1 MDILYY
7 ILIFYLGAIFAS
19 FANVLGIRL
28 PNKEVITGKSYCDFC
43 RSKLRLL
50 DVLPIIGFLFNRGK
64 CYKCKHKISI
74 IYPLFEIIG
83 GTLFLVSFYL
93 INDFNWEL
101 LLAFTLITV
110 LLIETISDIYHQIVI
125 DSVWIIGVFIIAGI
139 RLIQGQFLNYL
150 ISAAI
155 LFAILLILAIVGKL
169 IFKKQALGGGDIK
182 LFIFIGFSLT
192 IYEGL
197 LALFLAALIGLIFAL
212 IYQIRLGREM
222 PFIPM
227 ISIATIICFWF
238 GTDIIN
244 WYLNLLGM

>member
-1 MDILYY
+1 MEILYS
-7 ILIFYLGAIFAS
+7 IIIFYLGAIFAS
-19 FANVLGIRL
+19 FAHVLGVRL
-28 PNKEVITGKSYCDFC
+28 PNKEIITGKSYCDFC
-43 RSKLRLL
+43 KSKLRLI
-50 DVLPIIGFLFNRGK
+50 DVLPIIGYLINRGK
-64 CYKCKHKISI
+64 CYKCKHKISL

-83 GTLFLVSFYL
+83 GLLFLVSFLL

-110 LLIETISDIYHQIVI
+110 LLVETISDIYHQIVI
-125 DSVWIIGVFIIAGI
+125 DSIWMIGAIIIAGI
-139 RLIQGQFLNYL
+139 RLIQGQFIEYL
-150 ISAAI
+150 ISALI
-155 LFAILLILAIVGKL
+155 LFAVLIILALLGKL

-182 LFIFIGFSLT
+182 LFILIGFSLT

-212 IYQIRLGREM
+212 IYQIKLGKEM

-227 ISIATIICFWF
+227 ISIATILCFWF
-238 GTDIIN
+238 GSDLIN